1 MKTTRMESDFPGLL
15 QDFFCQHMMA
25 ERGLSAQT
33 VASYRDT
40 FRLLL
45 QFAQE
50 RLGILPSN
58 LKLCDFDAELI
69 LAFLDHLEQV
79 RGVGIRTRNT
89 RLAAVRSFMRYA
101 AGRVPQYLGVVQSV
115 LAVPTKRFDRP
126 AVEFL
131 SRQEV
136 EAIINA
142 PNTQL
147 WSGRRDHCLFVT
159 LYNTGARVS
168 EITILKVGDLRLAQ
182 SPSVHLN
189 GKGRKYRTMPL
200 WKRTARVIKRWL
212 KEVDPAPTSP
222 LFPNRF
228 GQIMTRSGVEKRLK
242 LAVQKAVKKH
252 PSLCDR
258 RISPHTFRHT
268 TAMHLLQANVDIT
281 VIALWLGHESPATAH
296 HYVEADLT
304 MKQRALDKVNAPLT
318 RASKYRPSDRLLA
331 FLEAL

>member
-1 MKTTRMESDFPGLL
+1 MKTTRIKPDFPGLL

-45 QFAQE
+45 RFAQA
-50 RLGILPSN
+50 RLGILPSS
-58 LKLCDFDAELI
+58 LKLDDLDAELI
-69 LAFLDHLEQV
+69 LAFLDYLEQV
-79 RGVGIRTRNT
+79 RGAGIRTRNT
-89 RLAAVRSFMRYA
+89 RLAAIRSFMRYA
-101 AGRVPQYLGVVQSV
+101 AGRVPTCLGVVQSV
-115 LAVPTKRFDRP
+115 LAVPAKRFDRS

-142 PNTQL
+142 PNPQL

-168 EITILKVGDLRLAQ
+168 EITNLKVGNVRLLQ
-182 SPSVHLN
+182 SPSVHLQ
-189 GKGRKYRTMPL
+189 GKGRKHRTMPL

-228 GQIMTRSGVEKRLK
+228 GQIMSRSGVDKRLK
-242 LAVQKAVKKH
+242 LAVREAAKEH
-252 PSLCDR
+252 PSLSKR

-268 TAMHLLQANVDIT
+268 TAMHLLQASVDIT
-281 VIALWLGHESPATAH
+281 VVALWLGHESPATAH

-304 MKQRALDKVNAPLT
+304 MKQRALDKLNAPFT
-318 RASKYRPSDRLLA
+318 RSGKYRPSDRLLT

>member
-1 MKTTRMESDFPGLL
+1 MKTIRLEPSFPGLL
-15 QDFFCQHMMA
+15 QDFFCQHMVA

-45 QFAQE
+45 RFAQE

-58 LKLCDFDAELI
+58 LTLADFDAELI

-79 RGVGIRTRNT
+79 RGAGIRTRNT

-101 AGRVPQYLGVVQSV
+101 AGRVPQCLGIVQSV
-115 LAVPTKRFDRP
+115 LAVPTKRFDRS

-136 EAIINA
+136 EGIIKA
-142 PNTQL
+142 PDPKL

-168 EITILKVGDLRLAQ
+168 EITNLKVGDVLLEQ
-182 SPSVHLN
+182 SPSVHLL
-189 GKGRKYRTMPL
+189 GKGRKHRTMPL
-200 WKRTARVIKRWL
+200 WRRTARVIKRWL

-228 GQIMTRSGVEKRLK
+228 GQIMSRSGVEKRLK
-242 LAVQKAVKKH
+242 IAVRQAAKEH
-252 PSLCDR
+252 PSLSNR

-268 TAMHLLQANVDIT
+268 TAMHLLQASVDIT
-281 VIALWLGHESPATAH
+281 VVALWLGHESPATAH

-304 MKQRALDKVNAPLT
+304 MKQRALEKINAPLT
-318 RASKYRPSDRLLA
+318 RSGKYRPSDRLLA

>member
-1 MKTTRMESDFPGLL
+1 MKTIRLAPSFPGLL
-15 QDFFCQHMMA
+15 QDFFCQHMVA

-45 QFAQE
+45 RFAQE

-58 LKLCDFDAELI
+58 LTLADFDAELI

-79 RGVGIRTRNT
+79 RGAGIRTRNT

-101 AGRVPQYLGVVQSV
+101 AGRVPQCLGIVQSV
-115 LAVPTKRFDRP
+115 LAVPTKRFDRS

-136 EAIINA
+136 EGIIKA
-142 PNTQL
+142 PDPKL

-168 EITILKVGDLRLAQ
+168 EITNLKVGDVLLEQ
-182 SPSVHLN
+182 SPSVHLL
-189 GKGRKYRTMPL
+189 GKGRKHRTMPL
-200 WKRTARVIKRWL
+200 WRRTARVIKRWL

-228 GQIMTRSGVEKRLK
+228 GQIMSRSGVEKRLK
-242 LAVQKAVKKH
+242 IAVRQAAKEH
-252 PSLCDR
+252 PSLSNR

-268 TAMHLLQANVDIT
+268 TAMHLLQASVDIT
-281 VIALWLGHESPATAH
+281 VVALWLGHESPATAH

-304 MKQRALDKVNAPLT
+304 MKQRALEKINAPFT
-318 RASKYRPSDRLLA
+318 RSGKYRPSDRLLA